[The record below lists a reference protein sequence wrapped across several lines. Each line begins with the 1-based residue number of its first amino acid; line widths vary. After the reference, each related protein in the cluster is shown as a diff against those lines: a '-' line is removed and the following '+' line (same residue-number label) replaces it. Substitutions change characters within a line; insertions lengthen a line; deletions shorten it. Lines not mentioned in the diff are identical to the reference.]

1 MQVFLSY
8 RRNDVGGYAG
18 RLTDALLDR
27 FGANSVFHDVS
38 AIAPGQNF
46 MVAIDRALDECD
58 ALLAVIGPGW
68 LRSANPSGNPRL
80 FESDDYVRLELAR
93 ALERDV
99 RGCPRLGWWS
109 TITSG

>member
-27 FGANSVFHDVS
+27 LGANTVFHDVS

-46 MVAIDRALDECD
+46 TVAIDRALDECD
-58 ALLAVIGPGW
+58 ALLAMIGPGW
-68 LRSANPSGNPRL
+68 LRSATH
-80 FESDDYVRLELAR
+80 R
-93 ALERDV
+93 AIPVCSR
-99 RGCPRLGWWS
+99 PTTTYAWS
-109 TITSG
+109 